1 MLAASLTKANL
12 DSLSQAALSP
22 ALYPQLRDL
31 NLRHG
36 IKAAAVAA
44 ELVKALDNRGRD
56 KSEKVTVGKVN
67 VEAGGQA
74 IVGNVETGPSPQK
87 HSKTD

>member
-1 MLAASLTKANL
+1 LATLAARLTQAGL
-12 DSLSQAALSP
+12 DSLSQAALSSP
-22 ALYPQLRDL
+22 LYPQLRDL
-31 NLRHG
+31 NLQHG

-44 ELVKALDNRGRD
+44 ELIKAIDNRACD

-74 IVGNVETGPSPQK
+74 IVGNVETGPSP
-87 HSKTD
+87 